1 VISCDIHPDGRRVL
15 VTFTVADPTRAAEDV
30 YLVGDFNDWDPAA
43 TPMANHHG
51 RHTATVALQPGWRY
65 RFRYLS
71 SVDGW
76 FNDDTGG
83 HEFNEFGQQNCVLD
97 LALINV
103 NGLRSRLVG

>member
-1 VISCDIHPDGRRVL
+1 MISCDISPDGGRVL
-15 VTFTVADPTRAAEDV
+15 VTFTVADPARADHDV

-43 TPMANHHG
+43 TPMDNRDG

-71 SVDGW
+71 SADGW

-97 LALINV
+97 LGLVDVA
-103 NGLRSRLVG
+103 GLRRRLVG